1 MKHSRTKLNI
11 LFLCALSTLV
21 ASGCSQKPSMYYW
34 GEYEG
39 LVYKMYIEP
48 GNAEPDVQIEKLK
61 NDIQHAQNQGKKTP
75 PGIYAHLG
83 FMYATVGNNQLAIE
97 SFSQE
102 KTLFPESVKFLDGM
116 MKRALKEG
124 KS

>member
-1 MKHSRTKLNI
+1 MNRIKNKSVI
-11 LFLCALSTLV
+11 LLLCALSTLV

-61 NDIQHAQNQGKKTP
+61 NDIQRAQDQGKKTP

-83 FMYATVGNNQLAIE
+83 FMYATVGNNQLATE

-102 KTLFPESVKFLDGM
+102 KILFPESAKFLDGM